1 MKAAAVVVALLLIL
15 AGSAPAHG
23 GAGGGHSGGFGGG
36 HFGGGH
42 SRFGG
47 HRGHGKSG
55 HGGLV
60 HGQLSSAGL
69 SPVLGPPRL
78 TTFVGFGS
86 VPGVRLFF
94 VADSFFCPF
103 NPRLIS
109 LFCRF
114 CGGFGGGFF
123 LFPGSGFFDGFE
135 DVYAEPA
142 TVLPPSDGSLQ
153 PARTVLVFTNGW
165 TFEVTNYW
173 IDEEGELHY
182 ATTYG
187 GTNVVALQSLDLYA
201 TARENARRGAP
212 FTLKLRPAP

>member
-1 MKAAAVVVALLLIL
+1 MKAASVVVALLLIL

-23 GAGGGHSGGFGGG
+23 GGGGHSGGFGGG
-36 HFGGGH
+36 HFDGGH

-47 HRGHGKSG
+47 HRGHGKFG
-55 HGGLV
+55 HGGLAR
-60 HGQLSSAGL
+60 GTPL

-78 TTFVGFGS
+78 TAFVGFGS

-94 VADSFFCPF
+94 VTDSFFCPLT
-103 NPRLIS
+103 PRLIS
-109 LFCRF
+109 PFCRF

-123 LFPGSGFFDGFE
+123 LFPGFGFFDGFE
-135 DVYAEPA
+135 DIYAQPA

-153 PARTVLVFTNGW
+153 TARTVLVFTNGW
-165 TFEVTNYW
+165 TFEVTDYW
-173 IDEEGELHY
+173 IDEEGELRY
-182 ATTYG
+182 VTTYG
-187 GTNVVALQSLDLYA
+187 GMNIVALQSLDLYA